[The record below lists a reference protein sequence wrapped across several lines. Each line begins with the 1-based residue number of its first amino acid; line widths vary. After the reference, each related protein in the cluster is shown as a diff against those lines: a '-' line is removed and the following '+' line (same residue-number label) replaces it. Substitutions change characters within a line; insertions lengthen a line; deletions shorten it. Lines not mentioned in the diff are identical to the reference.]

1 MSQGDEKKGNN
12 MDTTK
17 ENLNGSK
24 DRLNYTEYSIA
35 MGLVVTICFSIT
47 NRIFYDINGSASDPI
62 FNPKDSYYV
71 WLMALI
77 AALLS
82 NLLFNPKGRSV
93 GYFIIETWQGFPK
106 FFKAIFKARFFGAF
120 YNAVLGSRLRDFYVM
135 LLTMPFIAAIHEI
148 SAYCGHPS
156 NFLIE
161 GLVILGFLVCF
172 GICSRLCAKW
182 GW

>member
-1 MSQGDEKKGNN
+1 

-24 DRLNYTEYSIA
+24 ERLNHTEYSVA
-35 MGLVVTICFSIT
+35 TVLVIIICYSIVFRT
-47 NRIFYDINGSASDPI
+47 ALYRSDVGDPI

-71 WLMALI
+71 WLTILI

-82 NLLFNPKGRSV
+82 NLLFDPRGRDRYKSFQV
-93 GYFIIETWQGFPK
+93 RYPRFL
-106 FFKAIFKARFFGAF
+106 KAIFKARFFGAF
-120 YNAVLGSRLRDFYVM
+120 HDAVLGARLRDFYVA

-156 NFLIE
+156 NLLVE
-161 GLVILGFLVCF
+161 GLVILSFVCVF
-172 GICSRLCAKW
+172 GLCVRLCTKL

>member
-1 MSQGDEKKGNN
+1 

-24 DRLNYTEYSIA
+24 KRLSDWEYQWAVAIVYAGCIS
-35 MGLVVTICFSIT
+35 TIPHSLGAVDPLFS
-47 NRIFYDINGSASDPI
+47 
-62 FNPKDSYYV
+62 PKDSYYA
-71 WLMALI
+71 WLTLLI

-82 NLLFNPKGRSV
+82 NLLFNPKGRSS

-120 YNAVLGSRLRDFYVM
+120 YDAVLGTRLRDFYMV
-135 LLTMPFIAAIHEI
+135 LSIMPFIIAMHEI
-148 SAYCGHPS
+148 SAYCGHTS
-156 NFLIE
+156 NFFVE
-161 GLVILGFLVCF
+161 GLVILVFQYFLK
-172 GICSRLCAKW
+172 LCAKW

>member
-1 MSQGDEKKGNN
+1 

-24 DRLNYTEYSIA
+24 EHLNHTEYSVA
-35 MGLVVTICFSIT
+35 TVLVIIICYSIVFRT
-47 NRIFYDINGSASDPI
+47 ALYRSDVGDPI

-71 WLMALI
+71 WLTILI

-82 NLLFNPKGRSV
+82 NLLFDPRGRDCYKSFQV
-93 GYFIIETWQGFPK
+93 RYPRFL
-106 FFKAIFKARFFGAF
+106 KAIFKARFFGAF
-120 YNAVLGSRLRDFYVM
+120 HDAVLGSRLRDFYVM

-156 NFLIE
+156 NLLIE
-161 GLVILGFLVCF
+161 GLVMLGFLVCF
-172 GICSRLCAKW
+172 GICSRLCAKL

>member
-1 MSQGDEKKGNN
+1 

-24 DRLNYTEYSIA
+24 ERLSGSEYSRA
-35 MGLVVTICFSIT
+35 MGLVYAICISIAT
-47 NRIFYDINGSASDPI
+47 RIFHEINGSASDPI
-62 FNPKDSYYV
+62 FNPKYSYYV
-71 WLMALI
+71 WLVALI

-82 NLLFNPKGRSV
+82 NLLFNPKGKSV
-93 GYFIIETWQGFPK
+93 GYLMIETWQGFPK

-120 YNAVLGSRLRDFYVM
+120 YDAVLGARLRDFYMV
-135 LLTMPFIAAIHEI
+135 LLIMPFVVAMHEI

-156 NFLIE
+156 NFLVE
-161 GLVILGFLVCF
+161 GLVIVGFQGFLKF
-172 GICSRLCAKW
+172 CAKW

>member
-1 MSQGDEKKGNN
+1 MNIKN
-12 MDTTK
+12 
-17 ENLNGSK
+17 
-24 DRLNYTEYSIA
+24 RLSDLEYRWA
-35 MGLVVTICFSIT
+35 MALVYGGCISIT
-47 NRIFYDINGSASDPI
+47 TRIFYDINGSASDPL
-62 FNPKDSYYV
+62 FDPKYSYYV
-71 WLMALI
+71 WLVGLI

-120 YNAVLGSRLRDFYVM
+120 YDAVLGARLRDFYVM
-135 LLTMPFIAAIHEI
+135 LLTIPFIIAMHEI

-156 NFLIE
+156 NLLVE
-161 GLVILGFLVCF
+161 GLVILGFQGFLK
-172 GICSRLCAKW
+172 LCAKL

>member
-1 MSQGDEKKGNN
+1 

-24 DRLNYTEYSIA
+24 ERLSGSEYSKAI
-35 MGLVVTICFSIT
+35 GLVYAICISIAT
-47 NRIFYDINGSASDPI
+47 RIFYEINGSASDPI
-62 FNPKDSYYV
+62 FNPKYSYYV
-71 WLMALI
+71 WLVALI

-82 NLLFNPKGRSV
+82 NLLFNPKGKSV
-93 GYFIIETWQGFPK
+93 GYLMIETWQGFPK

-120 YNAVLGSRLRDFYVM
+120 YDAVLGARLKDFYLM
-135 LLTMPFIAAIHEI
+135 LLIMPFVVAMHEI

-156 NFLIE
+156 NFLVE
-161 GLVILGFLVCF
+161 GLVILGFQGFLK
-172 GICSRLCAKW
+172 LCAKW

>member
-1 MSQGDEKKGNN
+1 

-24 DRLNYTEYSIA
+24 ERLSGSEYSRAI
-35 MGLVVTICFSIT
+35 GLVYAICISIT
-47 NRIFYDINGSASDPI
+47 TRIFYETNGSASDSI
-62 FNPKDSYYV
+62 FDPKNSYYM
-71 WLMALI
+71 WLVGLI

-93 GYFIIETWQGFPK
+93 GYLIPKTWQGFPK

-120 YNAVLGSRLRDFYVM
+120 YNAVLGSRLRDFYVA

-156 NFLIE
+156 NFLVE
-161 GLVILGFLVCF
+161 GLVILVFQYFLK
-172 GICSRLCAKW
+172 LCAKW

>member
-1 MSQGDEKKGNN
+1 

-24 DRLNYTEYSIA
+24 DRLSESEYSKA
-35 MGLVVTICFSIT
+35 MGLVYAICISIAT
-47 NRIFYDINGSASDPI
+47 RIFYETNGSASDPI
-62 FNPKDSYYV
+62 FNPKYSYYV
-71 WLMALI
+71 CLVALI

-93 GYFIIETWQGFPK
+93 GYLMIETWQGFPK

-120 YNAVLGSRLRDFYVM
+120 YDAVLGARLRDFYVM
-135 LLTMPFIAAIHEI
+135 LLIMPFVVAMHEI

-156 NFLIE
+156 NFFVE
-161 GLVILGFLVCF
+161 GLVILVFQGFLK
-172 GICSRLCAKW
+172 LCAKW

>member
-1 MSQGDEKKGNN
+1 MNIKN
-12 MDTTK
+12 
-17 ENLNGSK
+17 
-24 DRLNYTEYSIA
+24 RLSDWEYQWAVALVYTICISIA
-35 MGLVVTICFSIT
+35 T
-47 NRIFYDINGSASDPI
+47 RIFYEINGSASDPI

-71 WLMALI
+71 WLTTLI

-93 GYFIIETWQGFPK
+93 GYLMIRTWQGFPK

-120 YNAVLGSRLRDFYVM
+120 YDAVLGARLRDFYMV
-135 LLTMPFIAAIHEI
+135 LLTIPFIIAMHEI

-156 NFLIE
+156 NFFVE
-161 GLVILGFLVCF
+161 CLVILGFQGFLK
-172 GICSRLCAKW
+172 LCAKW

>member
-1 MSQGDEKKGNN
+1 MSQGDGGEGNN

-24 DRLNYTEYSIA
+24 ERLSGSEYSRA
-35 MGLVVTICFSIT
+35 MGLVYAICIFIAT
-47 NRIFYDINGSASDPI
+47 RIFHEINGSASDPI
-62 FNPKDSYYV
+62 FNPKYSYYV
-71 WLMALI
+71 WLVALI

-82 NLLFNPKGRSV
+82 NLLFSPKGRPV
-93 GYFIIETWQGFPK
+93 GYLMIETWQGFPK

-120 YNAVLGSRLRDFYVM
+120 YDAVLGARLRDFYMV
-135 LLTMPFIAAIHEI
+135 LSIMPFVAAIHEI

-156 NFLIE
+156 NFLVE
-161 GLVILGFLVCF
+161 CLVFLGFQCF
-172 GICSRLCAKW
+172 LKFCAKL

>member
-1 MSQGDEKKGNN
+1 

-24 DRLNYTEYSIA
+24 ERLSDLEYRWA
-35 MGLVVTICFSIT
+35 MALVYGGCISIT
-47 NRIFYDINGSASDPI
+47 TRIFYDINGSASDPL
-62 FNPKDSYYV
+62 FDPKYSYYV
-71 WLMALI
+71 WLVGLI

-82 NLLFNPKGRSV
+82 NLLFNPKGRSS
-93 GYFIIETWQGFPK
+93 GYFIIEAWQGFPK

-120 YNAVLGSRLRDFYVM
+120 YDAVLGARLRDFYMV
-135 LLTMPFIAAIHEI
+135 LLTIPFGIAMHEI

-156 NFLIE
+156 NFLVE
-161 GLVILGFLVCF
+161 SLVIVGFQGFLK
-172 GICSRLCAKW
+172 LCAKW

>member
-1 MSQGDEKKGNN
+1 MSQGDGKGND

-62 FNPKDSYYV
+62 FNPKVSYYV
-71 WLMALI
+71 WLTTLI

-120 YNAVLGSRLRDFYVM
+120 YDAVLGARLRDFYVV
-135 LLTMPFIAAIHEI
+135 LLTIPFIIAIHEI

-156 NFLIE
+156 NFLVE
-161 GLVILGFLVCF
+161 GLVIFGFQGFLK
-172 GICSRLCAKW
+172 LCAKW

>member
-1 MSQGDEKKGNN
+1 MNQGDGGKGNN

-17 ENLNGSK
+17 ENLNDSK
-24 DRLNYTEYSIA
+24 ERLNHTEYSVA
-35 MGLVVTICFSIT
+35 TVLVIIICYSIVFRT
-47 NRIFYDINGSASDPI
+47 ALYRSDVADPI

-71 WLMALI
+71 WLTTLI

-82 NLLFNPKGRSV
+82 NLLFNPKGRSA
-93 GYFIIETWQGFPK
+93 GYLMIETWQGFPK

-120 YNAVLGSRLRDFYVM
+120 YNAVLGSRLRDFYLM
-135 LLTMPFIAAIHEI
+135 LSIMPFVVAMHEI

-156 NFLIE
+156 NFFVE
-161 GLVILGFLVCF
+161 GLVIVGFQGFLKFCT
-172 GICSRLCAKW
+172 KW

>member
-1 MSQGDEKKGNN
+1 MSQGDGGKGNN

-24 DRLNYTEYSIA
+24 ERLSISEYHWA
-35 MGLVVTICFSIT
+35 VGLVYGGCLSIT
-47 NRIFYDINGSASDPI
+47 TRIFYHINGSASDPI
-62 FNPKDSYYV
+62 LNPKNSYYL

-82 NLLFNPKGRSV
+82 NLLFSPKGRSA
-93 GYFIIETWQGFPK
+93 GYLIAETWQGFPK

-120 YNAVLGSRLRDFYVM
+120 YDAVLGARLRDFYM
-135 LLTMPFIAAIHEI
+135 ALLTMPFVAAIHEI

-156 NFLIE
+156 NLLVE
-161 GLVILGFLVCF
+161 GLVILGFQGFLK
-172 GICSRLCAKW
+172 LCAKL

>member
-1 MSQGDEKKGNN
+1 MNI
-12 MDTTK
+12 K
-17 ENLNGSK
+17 ERLNGS
-24 DRLNYTEYSIA
+24 EYLRAI
-35 MGLVVTICFSIT
+35 GLVYAICISIT
-47 NRIFYDINGSASDPI
+47 TRIFYDINGSASDPL
-62 FNPKDSYYV
+62 FDPKYSYYV
-71 WLMALI
+71 WLVGLI

-93 GYFIIETWQGFPK
+93 GYLMIETWQGFPK
-106 FFKAIFKARFFGAF
+106 FLKAIFKARFFGAF

-156 NFLIE
+156 NLLVE
-161 GLVILGFLVCF
+161 GLVIVGFQGFLK
-172 GICSRLCAKW
+172 LCAKL

>member
-1 MSQGDEKKGNN
+1 
-12 MDTTK
+12 MDTAK

-24 DRLNYTEYSIA
+24 ERLNYTEYSVA
-35 MGLVVTICFSIT
+35 VVLVIIICYSIMFRT
-47 NRIFYDINGSASDPI
+47 ALYRSDVGDPI
-62 FNPKDSYYV
+62 FDPKDSYYV
-71 WLMALI
+71 WLTTLI

-120 YNAVLGSRLRDFYVM
+120 YDAVLGARLRDFYMV
-135 LLTMPFIAAIHEI
+135 LLTIPFGIAMHEI

-156 NFLIE
+156 NLLVE
-161 GLVILGFLVCF
+161 GLVMLGFVCVF
-172 GICSRLCAKW
+172 GLCVRLCAKL

>member
-1 MSQGDEKKGNN
+1 

-24 DRLNYTEYSIA
+24 ERLSDWEYRWA
-35 MGLVVTICFSIT
+35 MALVYGGCISIT
-47 NRIFYDINGSASDPI
+47 TRIFYDINGSASDPL
-62 FNPKDSYYV
+62 FDPKYSYYV
-71 WLMALI
+71 WLVALI

-93 GYFIIETWQGFPK
+93 GYLMIETWQGFPK

-120 YNAVLGSRLRDFYVM
+120 YDAVLGSRLRDFYVM
-135 LLTMPFIAAIHEI
+135 LLTMPFIAAIHEV

-156 NFLIE
+156 NLLVE
-161 GLVILGFLVCF
+161 GLVILGFQGFLK
-172 GICSRLCAKW
+172 LCAKW

>member
-1 MSQGDEKKGNN
+1 MNI
-12 MDTTK
+12 K
-17 ENLNGSK
+17 E
-24 DRLNYTEYSIA
+24 RLSDWEYRWA
-35 MGLVVTICFSIT
+35 MALVYGGCISIT
-47 NRIFYDINGSASDPI
+47 TRIFYDINGSASDPL
-62 FNPKDSYYV
+62 FDPKYSYYV
-71 WLMALI
+71 WLVGLI

-93 GYFIIETWQGFPK
+93 GYLMIETWQGFPK
-106 FFKAIFKARFFGAF
+106 FFKAIFKTRFFGAF

-156 NFLIE
+156 NLLVE
-161 GLVILGFLVCF
+161 GLVILGFQGFLK
-172 GICSRLCAKW
+172 LCAKW

>member
-1 MSQGDEKKGNN
+1 MNI
-12 MDTTK
+12 K
-17 ENLNGSK
+17 E
-24 DRLNYTEYSIA
+24 RLSDWEYRWA
-35 MGLVVTICFSIT
+35 MALVYGGCISIT
-47 NRIFYDINGSASDPI
+47 TRIFYDINGSASDPL
-62 FNPKDSYYV
+62 FDPKYSYYV
-71 WLMALI
+71 WLVGLI

-93 GYFIIETWQGFPK
+93 GYLMIETWQGYPK

-120 YNAVLGSRLRDFYVM
+120 YNAVLGARLRDFYVM
-135 LLTMPFIAAIHEI
+135 LLTIPFIAAIHEI

-161 GLVILGFLVCF
+161 GLVILGFQGFLK
-172 GICSRLCAKW
+172 LCTKW

>member
-1 MSQGDEKKGNN
+1 

-24 DRLNYTEYSIA
+24 ERLSGSEYSRA
-35 MGLVVTICFSIT
+35 MGLVYAICIFIAT
-47 NRIFYDINGSASDPI
+47 RIFHEINGSASDPI
-62 FNPKDSYYV
+62 FNPKYSYYV
-71 WLMALI
+71 WLVALI

-82 NLLFNPKGRSV
+82 NLLFNPKGRSA
-93 GYFIIETWQGFPK
+93 GYLIEETWQGFPK

-120 YNAVLGSRLRDFYVM
+120 YDAVLGARLRDFYMV
-135 LLTMPFIAAIHEI
+135 LSIMPFVAAMHEI

-156 NFLIE
+156 SFFVECLVLLGLQSFLK
-161 GLVILGFLVCF
+161 
-172 GICSRLCAKW
+172 LCAKL